1 MCVFQP
7 NHCNQCHCDAANF
20 ENDSRRAGDYE
31 INCRSCGH
39 HESHHLDYDEEGN
52 YSGYT
57 HMMRK
62 GFGLL
67 FFRAV
72 GGHEFY
78 SHSLNTPKEVLD
90 SERWLRQRLRTGAVD
105 AATASLSRW
114 NDEMGQVEPVLGERV
129 DLLAGRI
136 VRRSGVP
143 GDAEHCNQ
151 GDLRLTKGIFND

>member
-1 MCVFQP
+1 MSFVFEPQKCP
-7 NHCNQCHCDAANF
+7 QCAR
-20 ENDSRRAGDYE
+20 DSAHVEHDCRTAGYQ
-31 INCRSCGH
+31 ITCGH
-39 HESHHLDYDEEGN
+39 CGRREDHTPVFNDEAYTGFTHEV
-52 YSGYT
+52 
-57 HMMRK
+57 RK

-67 FFRAV
+67 FFRSV

-90 SERWLRQRLRTGAVD
+90 SERWLRQRIRTGAVD